1 MPGLGGLV
9 VALFGPGRRRAWRRR
24 VLRRVVAALCAVTAV
39 AGVLASVRAPASG
52 PTVAVLVASQRL
64 AVGQIPSGSAVHVV
78 RWPQNLAPSDVLDS
92 ASRVAGRRLSAVLSP
107 GEPVTEHRLS
117 TSALLD
123 GQPVGTVA
131 VHVALAD
138 PAASAMVSAGD
149 RVDLVGPGGTVA
161 RGVLVL
167 RSDDFSGSSSGG
179 LVPGAATS
187 PRSVEPAGIVVA
199 AGHESA
205 EAIARAPVDALGRPS
220 LTLLLR
226 AG

>member
-92 ASRVAGRRLSAVLSP
+92 ASRVAGRRLSAVLSA

-138 PAASAMVSAGD
+138 PSASAMVSAGD